1 MCPTIKLLYL
11 WIIYKMLY
19 LLFGLVAILIILFII
34 ANIQVTSYSK
44 KFENFTVS
52 TIGTIRD
59 KIKLPNFSKKISS
72 IVYRNNKKKEIE
84 DVQIVDYPEIYQYLD

>member
-1 MCPTIKLLYL
+1 
-11 WIIYKMLY
+11 MLY
-19 LLFGLVAILIILFII
+19 LLFGLVAILIILFIT
-34 ANIQVTSYSK
+34 ANIQVASYSK

>member
-1 MCPTIKLLYL
+1 
-11 WIIYKMLY
+11 MLY

>member
-1 MCPTIKLLYL
+1 
-11 WIIYKMLY
+11 MLY
-19 LLFGLVAILIILFII
+19 LLFGLVVIIIILFIT
-34 ANIQVTSYSK
+34 ANIQVTKYSK

-72 IVYRNNKKKEIE
+72 IIHKNNKKKEIE
-84 DVQIVDYPEIYQYLD
+84 DVQLLNDTEIYSYLD

>member
-1 MCPTIKLLYL
+1 
-11 WIIYKMLY
+11 MLY
-19 LLFGLVAILIILFII
+19 LLFGLVAILIILFIT

-52 TIGTIRD
+52 SIGTIRD

-72 IVYRNNKKKEIE
+72 IIYKNNNMKKEIE
-84 DVQIVDYPEIYQYLD
+84 DVQILSDDEKMAYF

>member
-1 MCPTIKLLYL
+1 
-11 WIIYKMLY
+11 MLY
-19 LLFGLVAILIILFII
+19 LLFGLIAILIILFIT

-44 KFENFTVS
+44 KFENFTIS

-84 DVQIVDYPEIYQYLD
+84 DVQIVDYPEVYQYLD